1 MSTNDRSW
9 MNRRLESNRITLTPE
24 YKLGV
29 EQFIKFA
36 IENKGVVEDLMKCP
50 CVNCKNGT
58 WETIENVRYHL
69 IANGICLGYKIW
81 TSHGESSRRKNNRV
95 QREVEKPVDMEA
107 MLRDVGAEPKACTSR
122 VEEPPN
128 ADASEFYKEVNRC
141 GTPIYPGNTN
151 YTKLSFTTRLLHF
164 KNESHCSEKSFNLLL
179 EIIGD
184 VLPPKHTL
192 PSTYYEVKKIVKE
205 LKLSYNK
212 IDACENNCML
222 FYGDDK
228 DKKDCDHCGKSRY
241 KEACGKK
248 STTIPRK
255 ILRHFPLIDRLKRLF
270 MSEHT
275 AKQMTWYKNRE
286 VKEGEISHPSDGD
299 DWKNFDLQHPSF
311 AKEFRN
317 VRLGLST
324 DGFNPFDNSGNKVYS
339 LWPVVVVVYNLPP
352 SMSMKKPY
360 MFLTLIIPGPDNT
373 KKDLHVFLRPLID
386 ELKILWHSGVE
397 TFDQSQ
403 KNNFHMR
410 AALMWTISD
419 FPALAQ
425 LKGWSTK
432 GKCGCLVCLGS
443 VKGFQLKNCGK
454 PCWYGTNRIFL
465 NENDSL
471 RKKGPKFASTER
483 AVFRGRMSG
492 EYEISTFNHLQFPPP
507 GRLTKQRALG
517 YGKEHNWT
525 SRPIFYEL
533 EYWSSLRLRHCI
545 DVMHTEKN
553 VFENVFYTIVDDR
566 FKSKD
571 HNKSRMDCKELGVM
585 SGLWLNNGVKPKARF
600 TLTRPQLRQLCEW
613 VSSLDL
619 PDGCCSNL
627 ARCVKMD
634 VLKFHGLKSH
644 DCHIFMQKL
653 MSIAFREFLPRDIL
667 DALAALS
674 NYFVDIC
681 STILV
686 RSDLELLEKSIVKTL
701 CVLETIFPPSF
712 FDIMEHLVLHL
723 AEECRLGGPVHYR
736 WMYPFERLLKFM
748 KDKIKNKARVEG
760 SIAEKYVEEE
770 TVNFCSYY
778 FKSNVGTVHNTVGRN
793 EVAVEKQDDS
803 ILEVFRYPIE
813 CLGKHVVR
821 YLDDDEYFI
830 AEYYVLLNMPEVQPY
845 IREYASY
852 TGATP
857 EELES
862 LLKTNFK
869 IWFKKKIENDVA
881 IYPRFKDLLNG
892 PSRMIM
898 TFQSCKVNGYKF
910 RCKDKSGVL
919 VKEFD
924 SKIMIMMKLMT
935 MMKMKTMK
943 SLMRKIKKMKKK

>member
-1 MSTNDRSW
+1 
-9 MNRRLESNRITLTPE
+9 
-24 YKLGV
+24 
-29 EQFIKFA
+29 
-36 IENKGVVEDLMKCP
+36 
-50 CVNCKNGT
+50 
-58 WETIENVRYHL
+58 
-69 IANGICLGYKIW
+69 
-81 TSHGESSRRKNNRV
+81 
-95 QREVEKPVDMEA
+95 
-107 MLRDVGAEPKACTSR
+107 
-122 VEEPPN
+122 
-128 ADASEFYKEVNRC
+128 
-141 GTPIYPGNTN
+141 
-151 YTKLSFTTRLLHF
+151 
-164 KNESHCSEKSFNLLL
+164 
-179 EIIGD
+179 
-184 VLPPKHTL
+184 
-192 PSTYYEVKKIVKE
+192 
-205 LKLSYNK
+205 
-212 IDACENNCML
+212 ML

-286 VKEGEISHPSDGD
+286 VKEGEISLPTDGD

-419 FPALAQ
+419 FPSLAQ

-432 GKCGCLVCLGS
+432 GKCGCPVCLGS

-454 PCWYGTNRIFL
+454 PCW
-465 NENDSL
+465 
-471 RKKGPKFASTER
+471 
-483 AVFRGRMSG
+483 
-492 EYEISTFNHLQFPPP
+492 
-507 GRLTKQRALG
+507 
-517 YGKEHNWT
+517 
-525 SRPIFYEL
+525 
-533 EYWSSLRLRHCI
+533 LRHCI

-681 STILV
+681 STIL
-686 RSDLELLEKSIVKTL
+686 I
-701 CVLETIFPPSF
+701 
-712 FDIMEHLVLHL
+712 
-723 AEECRLGGPVHYR
+723 
-736 WMYPFERLLKFM
+736 
-748 KDKIKNKARVEG
+748 
-760 SIAEKYVEEE
+760 
-770 TVNFCSYY
+770 
-778 FKSNVGTVHNTVGRN
+778 HNTVGRN

-898 TFQSCKVNGYKF
+898 TFQSCKVNGYN
-910 RCKDKSGVL
+910 
-919 VKEFD
+919 
-924 SKIMIMMKLMT
+924 
-935 MMKMKTMK
+935 
-943 SLMRKIKKMKKK
+943 